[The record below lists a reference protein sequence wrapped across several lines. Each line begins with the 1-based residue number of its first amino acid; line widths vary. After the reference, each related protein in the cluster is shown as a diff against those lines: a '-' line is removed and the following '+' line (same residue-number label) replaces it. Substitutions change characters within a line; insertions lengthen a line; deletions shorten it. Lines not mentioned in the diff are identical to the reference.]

1 MNWNL
6 ENMRVFGTYL
16 EEFPISGRVE
26 LSRVA
31 YGGRVHHTVVLDSP
45 IVVYGTRR
53 DRVII
58 EHKDIER
65 VEDNYDWE
73 LDRGQNFAAVY

>member
-1 MNWNL
+1 MNWSL
-6 ENMRVFGTYL
+6 EGLRVAATYL
-16 EEFPISGRVE
+16 EEFPILGIVE

-45 IVVYGTRR
+45 IGVYGAIR

-58 EHKDIER
+58 EHAH
-65 VEDNYDWE
+65 VE
-73 LDRGQNFAAVY
+73 QVMQ